1 MTLLLDQEEIT
12 RGYIES
18 EIQEVTQQVTQDA
31 RTETAKE
38 MLLNNEPI
46 EKVMKYSRLSEE
58 IIRNLQKEMVLQPI

>member
-18 EIQEVTQQVTQDA
+18 EIQEVTQQATQDA

>member
-18 EIQEVTQQVTQDA
+18 EIQEVTLQVTQDA